1 MECFNDVS
9 LGYSTVQDT
18 VLSHDPLVRTSP
30 CVTIIQTFRTVLW
43 AGCFS
48 TSLTCLRSHKL
59 TAVQLFNA
67 VKVQQKSIESQLKD
81 AGSSEKKRSKGY

>member
-1 MECFNDVS
+1 MECFNDVM
-9 LGYSTVQDT
+9 LKYSTVQET
-18 VLSHDPLVRTSP
+18 VLGHDPLVRTSP
-30 CVTIIQTFRTVLW
+30 CFTIIQTFCTALRAT
-43 AGCFS
+43 CFP
-48 TSLTCLRSHKL
+48 TSLTCARSHNL